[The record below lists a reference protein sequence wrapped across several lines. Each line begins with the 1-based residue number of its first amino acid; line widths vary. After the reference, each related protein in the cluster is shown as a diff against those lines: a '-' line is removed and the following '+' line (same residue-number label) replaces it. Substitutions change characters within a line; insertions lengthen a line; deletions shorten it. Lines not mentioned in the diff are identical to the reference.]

1 MNLANKV
8 PFLTRAAA
16 GTGRA
21 GRLVFAREGARI
33 GAVDIYPER
42 IGTLVKKTDCTG
54 RKAQVVACLGTAE
67 DIAGAAPY
75 LTSDEV
81 SFVTGAASS
90 IDGGFSR

>member
-1 MNLANKV
+1 MNLADKV
-8 PFLTRAAA
+8 AFIADAAA
-16 GTGRA
+16 KIGIATC
-21 GRLVFAREGARI
+21 LIFAREGARI